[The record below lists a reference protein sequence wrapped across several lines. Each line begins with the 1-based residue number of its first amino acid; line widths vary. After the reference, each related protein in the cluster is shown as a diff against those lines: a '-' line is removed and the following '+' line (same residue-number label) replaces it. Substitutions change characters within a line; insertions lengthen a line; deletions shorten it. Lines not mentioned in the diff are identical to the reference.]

1 MVLVAATV
9 LTVFSVLGSAVVTS
23 LTPAR
28 HDLAQMPLT
37 DPNAASV
44 ISNTL
49 NSQGSTTIACTECG
63 TIISINEIDD
73 NTNDVSNAERKLLST
88 TYIIK
93 VKMRNG
99 SLQTVT
105 QYNTPR
111 HAVGDA
117 VRLQSGRLVNA

>member
-23 LTPAR
+23 LNPAR

-49 NSQGSTTIACTECG
+49 NPQGSTTGCTECG
-63 TIISINEIDD
+63 TIIAINEIED
-73 NTNDVSNAERKLLST
+73 NTNEVSNVERKLLST

-93 VKMRNG
+93 VKMSNG

-105 QYNTPR
+105 QYSMPR
-111 HAVGDA
+111 HVVGDA
-117 VRLQSGRLVNA
+117 VRLQSGRLVKA